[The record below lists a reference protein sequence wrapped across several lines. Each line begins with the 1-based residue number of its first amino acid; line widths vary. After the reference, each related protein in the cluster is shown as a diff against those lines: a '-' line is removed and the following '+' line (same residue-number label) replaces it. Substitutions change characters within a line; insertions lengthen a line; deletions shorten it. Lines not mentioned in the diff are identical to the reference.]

1 MEPFIK
7 RIVTV
12 VVSLFLITYVGY
24 QAFQV
29 LYNPVKTETVY
40 GYSVYDTVDAEGLT
54 IRNETKIA
62 GPADGLNGFLYYT
75 IENGN
80 RVAKGGEIA
89 EVFPSEADAL
99 AQQKLNE
106 LNEEIETL
114 KGIQLQGTANRVNL
128 DVIDKQI
135 DQLVGQIAEGVNSA
149 SAVGLESWKTRLLAL
164 MNKRQITIGTVEDFN
179 ARLAALN
186 DAKAELEGAFSKAS
200 SSITSPDAGYF
211 VSMVDGYEDTLKVED
226 ALLLTPDK
234 LRTLMENGPSAD
246 QSGFV
251 GKVVRNYEWYFA
263 CLVPAEEAADIRM
276 EMTPTLLFPFVT
288 NEAVPATVVATNRDK
303 DGNVAVI
310 FECSIMSGELSSIRQ
325 EPVQIQLE
333 RFEGLRVPS
342 RCIIKNAEGE
352 SGVYALVGDT
362 CTFRK
367 VEILHS
373 EPEYVICRE
382 TDESGYL
389 KLYDDIIVEGKGLYD
404 GKTVR

>member
-40 GYSVYDTVDAEGLT
+40 SYSVYDTVDAEGLT

-149 SAVGLESWKTRLLAL
+149 SAVGLENWKTRLLAL

-211 VSMVDGYEDTLKVED
+211 VGMVDGYEDTLKVED

-288 NEAVPATVVATNRDK
+288 NEAVPATVVAPSCRASCPPSGRSRCRFSSNGSKGFGCPAAALSKMRRGKAAYMRWWGIPAPSARWKFCIPSRNTSSAGKRMR
-303 DGNVAVI
+303 AVI
-310 FECSIMSGELSSIRQ
+310 
-325 EPVQIQLE
+325 
-333 RFEGLRVPS
+333 
-342 RCIIKNAEGE
+342 
-352 SGVYALVGDT
+352 
-362 CTFRK
+362 
-367 VEILHS
+367 
-373 EPEYVICRE
+373 
-382 TDESGYL
+382 
-389 KLYDDIIVEGKGLYD
+389 
-404 GKTVR
+404 